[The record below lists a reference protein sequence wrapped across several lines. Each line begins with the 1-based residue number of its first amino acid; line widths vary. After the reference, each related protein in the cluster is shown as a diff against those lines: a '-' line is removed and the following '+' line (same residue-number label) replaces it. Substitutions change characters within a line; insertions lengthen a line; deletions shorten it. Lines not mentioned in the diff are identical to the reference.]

1 MRCMDMVQR
10 SQNYNMI
17 MNFNLEQNEAQ
28 FLLQLLG
35 ELPTR
40 TGALPLLQKWEAQ
53 FKAQMPKQDAS
64 TPTEVDIVSE

>member
-1 MRCMDMVQR
+1 
-10 SQNYNMI
+10 
-17 MNFNLEQNEAQ
+17 MNFSLEQNEAQ

-53 FKAQMPKQDAS
+53 FKAQLPKQDTT
-64 TPTEVDIVSE
+64 TPTEVDIQPE

>member
-1 MRCMDMVQR
+1 
-10 SQNYNMI
+10 
-17 MNFNLEQNEAQ
+17 MNFSLEQNEAQ

-53 FKAQMPKQDAS
+53 FKAQLPKQDTPS
-64 TPTEVDIVSE
+64 TPTEVDIQPE